1 VGYASG
7 MEIEIKARLKDK
19 EAVMQKLAV
28 LGCVFSEPK
37 TQDDMVWVEKMDS
50 LQEFLS
56 NTVFLRIRVEGD
68 KAILTAKKPKNIA
81 GEGNLVKREHET
93 IVDSA
98 EETRAILEML
108 GLKEA
113 VRTIKKRQKAM
124 CGGYEICIDEVEDL
138 GTFIEVEKI
147 ADEKDADRILEEILE
162 FLAPLGVSAEDK
174 VTKGYDILM
183 IEKKGL

>member
-1 VGYASG
+1 
-7 MEIEIKARLKDK
+7 MEIEVKARLKDK
-19 EAVMQKLAV
+19 DGVMQKLTA

-37 TQDDMVWVEKMDS
+37 TQDDMVWVENKNS
-50 LQEFLS
+50 FEEWKA
-56 NTVFLRIRVEGD
+56 NKVFMRIRIQDGKKV
-68 KAILTAKKPKNIA
+68 ILTAKIPKNIA
-81 GEGNLVKREHET
+81 GEGNLVKREHEV

-98 EETRAILEML
+98 EEARSILGML

-113 VRTIKKRQKAM
+113 VRTMKTRQTANH
-124 CGGYEICIDEVEDL
+124 GDYEICIDEVEDL

-147 ADEKDADRILEEILE
+147 ADEKDADTILEEMME
-162 FLAPLGVSAEDK
+162 FLAPLGVTAEDK